1 MEEGSIDAL
10 SDEFN
15 VVTVAMQ
22 SGNAGD
28 INGYLREQGLD
39 FPAIADPYGEIAT
52 RWGVRGVPASFVL
65 DGDGRIRFASVGYT
79 TGVGLRGRLW
89 AAGQLE

>member
-1 MEEGSIDAL
+1 
-10 SDEFN
+10 
-15 VVTVAMQ
+15 
-22 SGNAGD
+22 
-28 INGYLREQGLD
+28 
-39 FPAIADPYGEIAT
+39 
-52 RWGVRGVPASFVL
+52 VRGVPASFVL